1 MELCTLLQ
9 ARRYNF
15 KDDDGRTV
23 EGVTLTY
30 LTGDVETTGDRRG
43 CPPLSVS
50 APVEIFAQLGA
61 VPGVYGFDFK
71 QRAGKGGRPTLQV
84 VGLQFRAPLDGHL
97 QPLPAQ

>member
-15 KDDDGRTV
+15 EDDEGRTV
-23 EGVTLTY
+23 EGVNLTY
-30 LTGDVETTGDRRG
+30 LTGDVETMGDRRG
-43 CPPLSVS
+43 CAPLTVS
-50 APVEIFAQLGA
+50 APVEIFAQPGA

-71 QRAGKGGRPTLQV
+71 QRPGKGGRPALQV

-97 QPLPAQ
+97 QPVPAQ